1 MKERNSVRRGR
12 TAGGRWRPAA
22 FILAAVFMVFS
33 LSLFG
38 EKVFA
43 SSIDLDR
50 DCSLTISAGSM
61 MLEELPDANVEI
73 DLYRVADAIP
83 VPGYDTYE
91 WQVNEPFA
99 SRGITIDKNID
110 NAGWRELAIKAADIV
125 LGEAPED
132 KTEWDPSDSIN
143 NAIPDEI
150 KEMGHAPDT
159 KIEPLEPGLY
169 LILAHGS
176 DIAEY
181 ATTDTSA
188 APAAGSTGNT
198 AATAGGTVTIARSKH
213 YLFKFSP
220 ELISIP
226 ARSMDSKQPSNTADR
241 EGWYYDAAAVLKPSQ
256 SPRLGNLKI
265 EKDLLDYA
273 QREKTTDGET
283 RLIKDPATVVFDV
296 SVYSSE
302 EEYDPSKPGENRIY
316 HNNVSVVF
324 DAYGKKSVLIENL
337 PAYSYA
343 VVKEVYAGQAYT
355 IDDTVRTETILAN
368 ETVTIPFEDEYD
380 DTHGGGGSVTNKFT
394 YKAGQSKWGW
404 EQMTDS
410 SQNGTVIQSDAT
422 TNKED

>member
-43 SSIDLDR
+43 SIDLDR

-143 NAIPDEI
+143 NPNLDEI

-159 KIEPLEPGLY
+159 EIELPAPGLY

-176 DIAEY
+176 DIDEY
-181 ATTDTSA
+181 AATDTGT

-226 ARSMDSKQPSNTADR
+226 ARSMDSIQPSNTADR

-273 QREKTTDGET
+273 QREKTTDGKT

-302 EEYDPSKPGENRIY
+302 EEYDPAKPGENRIY